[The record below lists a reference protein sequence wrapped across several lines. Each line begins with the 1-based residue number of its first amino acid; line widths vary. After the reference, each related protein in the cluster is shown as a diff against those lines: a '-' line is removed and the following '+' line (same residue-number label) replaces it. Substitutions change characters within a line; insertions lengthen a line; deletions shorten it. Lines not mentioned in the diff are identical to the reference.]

1 MKAETILVPVD
12 FSPCSKAALEC
23 ATTMARGSG
32 GKLIVA
38 YVEEPP
44 QAVGGP
50 EYLFTVPE
58 PNEEDMLKGL
68 RAFAPGNQGV
78 PVEHRVLH
86 GLPAEAIV
94 AFAETEPVDLVVMG
108 THGRRGITALLLGSV
123 AEAVVRRARCPV
135 LTLKATNK
143 PVLVEA

>member
-1 MKAETILVPVD
+1 MNAQTILVPID

-32 GKLIVA
+32 GRLIVA

-44 QAVGGP
+44 QAVGGA
-50 EYLFTVPE
+50 EYLFMVPE
-58 PNEEDMLKGL
+58 PNEEDVLKGVQ
-68 RAFAPGNQGV
+68 AFAPGNQGV
-78 PVEHRVLH
+78 PVEHRVLR

-94 AFAETEPVDLVVMG
+94 AFAESEAVDLIVMG
-108 THGRRGITALLLGSV
+108 THGRRGITSLLLGSV